1 MAKIKHLKEIHES
14 LTEIVDDLGNLLYRE
29 KYDTETKT
37 EEEIDIETVRGIL
50 AEKSRAGFTKD
61 IKELLNKYGSEKL
74 SQVDPM
80 NYKNLIKD
88 VEELK

>member
-1 MAKIKHLKEIHES
+1 MAKIKQLKEIHES

-29 KYDTETKT
+29 DDKETKN
-37 EEEIDIETVRGIL
+37 EEEIDIETLRGIL

-61 IKELLNKYGSEKL
+61 IKELLSKYGSDKL